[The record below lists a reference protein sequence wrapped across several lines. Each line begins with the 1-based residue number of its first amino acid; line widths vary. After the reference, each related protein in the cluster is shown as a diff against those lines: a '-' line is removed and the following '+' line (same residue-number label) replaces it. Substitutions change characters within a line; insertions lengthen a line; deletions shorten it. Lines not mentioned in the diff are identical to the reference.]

1 MKTALTPPRQR
12 RIALKPVAAACA
24 ATLSLLAQTSHAQ
37 AAAPAPAGAASG
49 AAQPEA
55 TVVTVVGIRGALETS
70 ENLKREAHGL
80 VDGIVAED
88 IGKFPDTNLAE
99 SMQRIAGV
107 SIDRAPNGEG
117 QKITVRGIG
126 PDYNMILLNGRQM
139 PTGIISDEL
148 GGTSGSRAFD
158 FSNLSADSISA
169 IEVYKTSRANLASG
183 GIGATVNIKTARP
196 LDLHHRVAAVNVKA
210 NYDDSE
216 SRLPKAFQSS
226 KVTPDLSG
234 IYSDTFHDGMFG
246 IAISGSYSKRNS
258 GYNKAYTQAGWRT
271 WPAADQA
278 PPSGDWGVI
287 PSAPTNGSPDPVVNR
302 PTSGLYSTSV
312 DMRYSLTAVERE
324 RTNGQLTLQFAP
336 TKALTF
342 TVDETL
348 ARNTQSKKNAEL
360 SSWFNFSYGGQNVPG
375 GLAPL
380 TFTGGPVATP
390 IVETALFPNN
400 DHDLAVNTGI
410 YGQKTTL
417 KSTGFNA
424 DWKASDTLHATF
436 DAHHSRS
443 LTTPNS
449 PYGTYSVMDLGM
461 FGQGTATA
469 YYDKDLPIVNLGTT
483 QFQAS
488 KLQLEGS
495 QFVSNLSDQTVDQAQ
510 AGAEWKLSMDDTL
523 NFGLG
528 FTRTKNRAASYNNQN
543 SDWSGI
549 GHQGDYTDVPVTT
562 SSLPGYFGQI
572 PGHNDPRL
580 LQTFWMTDFN
590 ALHAAAIKEAMLY
603 GTPQNGSVP
612 MTAAQA
618 AAYFSASPDYTKGND
633 WRTIEKSTSVYGQWD
648 HYFDL
653 SIPQNVSVGLRY
665 ERTDISSSSQTVT
678 RISPSWNSQNE
689 VDLSQGATVFSA
701 DKGHYGYFLP
711 NIDWDAD
718 LTNNFKVR
726 ASFGET
732 IGRPGWNNLLGGT
745 SLNAQANTGGGTG
758 TAGNPGLKPMLSK
771 NLDLS
776 AEWYYTKSSYISVG
790 AFYKHISNMVSTST
804 VNQTVP
810 GLTTPIGGAYYLAG
824 QAACGGVGAQPL
836 CIRNYI
842 FNTYGNVAGSGVHQT
857 SVNANGEII
866 GSIAALST
874 DPLMNFQVTVPSNG
888 PSDTVK
894 GLELTAQHMIG
905 HTGFGVSGN
914 FTWVRTGLHY
924 DDTNLTTQTALL
936 GVSNSA
942 NLVGFY
948 EDDVWSIRAAYNW
961 RDQFLA
967 STTDGAGN
975 NPVYTEPY
983 GQVDSSIGFKIGT
996 HLTLQADLLNM
1007 NDGYLRQHGRS
1018 KDQLVSAIQTGRRYL
1033 VGARYQF

>member
-1 MKTALTPPRQR
+1 MKKALPPLRQR
-12 RIALKPVAAACA
+12 RIVLSPVAAACA
-24 ATLSLLAQTSHAQ
+24 ASLSLLAQTSQAQ
-37 AAAPAPAGAASG
+37 QAQPAAAAPAKAAS
-49 AAQPEA
+49 APDNVE
-55 TVVTVVGIRGALETS
+55 TIVVVGLRQSLETS
-70 ENLKREAHGL
+70 LNLKREAHGL

-126 PDYNMILLNGRQM
+126 PDYNMVLLNGRQM

-148 GGTSGSRAFD
+148 GGANGSRAFD

-183 GIGATVNIKTARP
+183 GIGATVNVKTARP
-196 LDLHHRVAAVNVKA
+196 LDTKKRIASFSAKA
-210 NYDDSE
+210 NFDDSE
-216 SRLPKAFQSS
+216 TRLPKAFQST
-226 KVTPDLSG
+226 KVTPEVSG
-234 IYSDTFHDGMFG
+234 IYSDSFADGTFG
-246 IAISGSYSKRNS
+246 IAISGSYSKRDS
-258 GYNKAYTQAGWRT
+258 GYNKAYTQSGWRT
-271 WPAADQA
+271 FPASDVA
-278 PPSGDWGVI
+278 PPSGDWGVT
-287 PSAPTNGSPDPVVNR
+287 PAAPTSGPDPVKNR
-302 PTSGLYSTSV
+302 PTTGYYSTAV

-324 RTNGQLTLQFAP
+324 RTNGQLVLQWAP
-336 TKALTF
+336 TKSLTF
-342 TVDETL
+342 TADETL
-348 ARNTQSKKNAEL
+348 ARNVQSKKNAEL
-360 SSWFNFSYGGQNVPG
+360 SSWFNFAFGGAGVAG
-375 GLAPL
+375 GIAPL
-380 TFTGGPVATP
+380 TFTPGPVATP
-390 IVETALFPNN
+390 IIQTALFPNN
-400 DHDLAVNTGI
+400 DHDLAVNTGL

-424 DWKASDTLHATF
+424 DWKATDNLHVNF

-443 LTTPNS
+443 LSTPNS

-469 YYDKDLPIVNLGTT
+469 YYDRDLPILNLGTT
-483 QFQAS
+483 QFQNS
-488 KLQLEGS
+488 KLELEGS
-495 QFVSNLSDQTVDQAQ
+495 QFVNNLSDQTVDQAQ
-510 AGAEWKLSMDDTL
+510 TGAVWKLGDDDTL

-528 FTRTKNRAASYNNQN
+528 FTKTKNRAASYNHQN
-543 SDWSGI
+543 ADWSGI
-549 GHQGDYTDVPVTT
+549 GHQGDYTAVPITAT
-562 SSLPGYFGQI
+562 SLPGYFGQI
-572 PGHNDPRL
+572 PGHDDPRL
-580 LQTFWMTDFN
+580 LQTFWLTDFN

-603 GTPQNGSVP
+603 GTPGTNGVP
-612 MTAAQA
+612 LSASQA
-618 AAYFSASPDYTKGND
+618 AAYFSASPDYTQGSD
-633 WRTIEKSTSVYGQWD
+633 WHTTEKSSSLYGQWD
-648 HYFDL
+648 HYFETT
-653 SIPQNVSVGLRY
+653 IPQNLTVGLRY

-678 RISPSWNSQNE
+678 RTSPSWNSQNE
-689 VDLSQGATVFSA
+689 VDLSTGPTVFSG

-718 LTNNFKVR
+718 ITSKFKVR

-732 IGRPGWNNLLGGT
+732 IGRPGWDKLLGGT

-758 TAGNPGLKPMLSK
+758 TAGNPNLKPMLSK

-776 AEWYYTKSSYISVG
+776 AEWYYTKSSYLSVG
-790 AFYKHISNMVSTST
+790 AFYKKISNMVSTSV
-804 VNQTVP
+804 VNETVP
-810 GLTTPIGGAYYLAG
+810 GLTTPIGGAYYKAG

-842 FNTYGNVAGSGVHQT
+842 FNTYAGIQNSGVVRT
-857 SVNANGEII
+857 SVNANGEIV
-866 GSIAALST
+866 GTIAT
-874 DPLMNFQVTVPSNG
+874 QPGDPLLNFQVTVPSNG
-888 PSDTVK
+888 PGDTVK
-894 GLELTAQHMIG
+894 GLELTAQHMFG
-905 HTGFGVSGN
+905 NSGFGISGN

-948 EDDVWSIRAAYNW
+948 EDDTWSLRAAYNW

-967 STTDGAGN
+967 ATTDGAGN

-983 GQVDSSIGFKIGT
+983 GQVDASIEYKIGKQ
-996 HLTLQADLLNM
+996 LTLQADLLNL

-1018 KDQLVSAIQTGRRYL
+1018 EQQLVSAIQTGRRYL
-1033 VGARYQF
+1033 VGARYRF